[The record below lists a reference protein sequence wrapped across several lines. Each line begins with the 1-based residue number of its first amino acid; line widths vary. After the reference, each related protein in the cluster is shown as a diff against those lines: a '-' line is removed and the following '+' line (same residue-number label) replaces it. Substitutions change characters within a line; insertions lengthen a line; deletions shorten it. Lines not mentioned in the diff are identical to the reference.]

1 MLNGSGWTHD
11 GWWLAIPD
19 SFIRSLRRIQMTSRT
34 LAGSGLSGFFGEVAS
49 GKLQEIPPKFRRWC
63 HLKSIVVVILVSSLV
78 GKWRFS
84 PGNPHWTTTKDLGA
98 IQVDVVGQGINK
110 AGNPSYTEVSSWA
123 TDLKK
128 RWIFHCPVW
137 LPDGIVHYI
146 SRHPYDLSPSHY
158 VNHHY

>member
-1 MLNGSGWTHD
+1 MVQGELTMVD
-11 GWWLAIPD
+11 GLLYPIL
-19 SFIRSLRRIQMTSRT
+19 SFVLS
-34 LAGSGLSGFFGEVAS
+34 AGSRWHPALWQEVASGFFGEVAS

-78 GKWRFS
+78 GKWQLVFTRKFPWS
-84 PGNPHWTTTKDLGA
+84 IEQPKIWMGA

-110 AGNPSYTEVSSWA
+110 AGNPSYKEVSSWA

-146 SRHPYDLSPSHY
+146 SLFGP
-158 VNHHY
+158 